1 MKIVYIPGVFDCLH
15 HGHLSIIK
23 RAKELGD
30 ILVAGVVSDA
40 GCMKYK
46 GKLPLFDIH
55 HRLDQVQAL
64 KWVDLAIIQRET
76 DPTRELEVVQPD
88 ILVHGDEWDR
98 LKEGHE
104 TLERLGI
111 EFKLLPHT
119 KGISSTLIRENL

>member
-1 MKIVYIPGVFDCLH
+1 MKIIYIPGVFDCLH

-30 ILVAGVVSDA
+30 VLVAGVVSDS

-46 GKLPLFDIH
+46 GKLPLFDER
-55 HRLDQVQAL
+55 HRLAQIQAL
-64 KWVDLAIIQRET
+64 QWVDLAIIQRET
-76 DPTRELEVVQPD
+76 DPTRELEVILPNV
-88 ILVHGDEWDR
+88 LVHGDEWKE
-98 LKEGHE
+98 LKEGQA

-119 KGISSTLIRENL
+119 PGISSTLIRENL